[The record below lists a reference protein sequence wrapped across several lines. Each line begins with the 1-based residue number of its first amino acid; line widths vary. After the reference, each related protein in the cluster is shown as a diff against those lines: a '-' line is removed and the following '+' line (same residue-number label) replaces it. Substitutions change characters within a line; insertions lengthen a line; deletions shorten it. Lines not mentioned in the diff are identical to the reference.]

1 MNKQGLA
8 LQTSTGD
15 LGLAFVDCQGKF
27 YCNYWDLGRE
37 LADRLQEILAGFV
50 KEVTSWNKLDF
61 LAVSLGPGSYTSTRI
76 GVVTARILAQ
86 QLNLPVVGI
95 SNTELLAWEEAKR
108 QQKQAVIAVEMPASN
123 GEVYGAIYRRNNEYL
138 LLEEVE
144 KCRAMMPKKW
154 QEISE
159 EYKQRYPEGIVAVKS
174 PPKLGYTAKYLLE
187 ISQLKIDALLE
198 KTTYNWKNLLPLY

>member
-15 LGLAFVDCQGKF
+15 LGLAFVDYQGKF
-27 YCNYWDLGRE
+27 YYDSWDLGRE
-37 LADRLQEILAGFV
+37 LADLLQEILAGFV
-50 KEVTSWNKLDF
+50 NKVTSWDKLDF

-123 GEVYGAIYRRNNEYL
+123 GEIYGAIYKSYNRGIP
-138 LLEEVE
+138 LEEMKRCSGMTPE
-144 KCRAMMPKKW
+144 KW
-154 QEISE
+154 QEILE
-159 EYKQRYPEGIVAVKS
+159 EYKQKYPEGIVILKS
-174 PPKLGYTAKYLLE
+174 PAKLAYTAKYLLE
-187 ISQLKIDALLE
+187 ISQLKIDNQEA